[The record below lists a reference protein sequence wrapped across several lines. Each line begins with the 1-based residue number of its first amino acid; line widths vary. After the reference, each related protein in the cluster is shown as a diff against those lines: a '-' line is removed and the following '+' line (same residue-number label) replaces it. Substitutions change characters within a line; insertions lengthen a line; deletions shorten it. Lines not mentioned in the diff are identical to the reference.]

1 MIDINSLRPD
11 KGGNIQ
17 AVKDSQRKRG
27 GDKAVALVDEVIE
40 LDQDWIKARF
50 QADEVNRKINS
61 IGKELQALAKAKQ
74 RDTPE
79 WTALQTRKA
88 EAEAEK
94 IEANKISD
102 EKEKILNHKLNLI
115 GNIVHDSV
123 VDSKDERDNLVVK
136 KWWPEGRTEA
146 AEMEK
151 RNKLGG
157 KDAKGVV
164 GLYSHHE
171 VLERIAGYDSQRGT
185 NVAGHRGYF
194 LTGPGVDLNLA
205 LIHYGLDFLE
215 KRGYTKLWTPYFM
228 KKSLMAK
235 TAQLEEFDEALYKVG
250 GEEASTDA
258 AEEDRDEK
266 YLIATSEQPISAF
279 HAGEWFTEPEK
290 ELPKKYAGQSTCFR
304 KEAGAHGR
312 DTWGIFRVHQFEKVE
327 QFVLTEPEKSWDM
340 HEEMIAIAQ
349 EFYQSLGLPYHV
361 ISIVSGALNNAAAKK
376 YDLEA
381 WFPFQNE
388 YKELVSC
395 SNCTDYQTRL
405 LEIRLGAKKLND
417 QTKKYVHALNCTLTA
432 TERTICCLLEN
443 YQTEDGV
450 VVPQVLRQ
458 YMGGKEFFPFVRELP
473 GGKKQG
479 KPAKSTADA
488 LAKDVKKLAV

>member
-1 MIDINSLRPD
+1 MIDINLIRAD
-11 KGGNIQ
+11 KGGN
-17 AVKDSQRKRG
+17 VDLVRESQRKRG
-27 GDKAVALVDEVIE
+27 GEKAVALVDEVIA
-40 LDQDWIKARF
+40 LDDDWKKARF
-50 QADEVNRKINS
+50 QADEVNRKINA
-61 IGKELQALAKAKQ
+61 IGNQIKDLAKAKKK
-74 RDTPE
+74 DTPE
-79 WTALQTRKA
+79 WDALQKQKA
-88 EAEAEK
+88 DAEAEK
-94 IEANKISD
+94 AEANKISD
-102 EKEKILNHKLNLI
+102 AKEKVLHARLNLI
-115 GNIVHDSV
+115 GNIVPDSV
-123 VDSKDERDNLVVK
+123 VDSKDERDNKVVK

-146 AEMEK
+146 VEIEK

-157 KDAKGVV
+157 KDAKGVL

-194 LTGPGVDLNLA
+194 LTGPGVDFNLA

-215 KRGYTKLWTPYFM
+215 QRGYTKLWTPFFM
-228 KKSLMAK
+228 KKELMAK
-235 TAQLEEFDEALYKVG
+235 TAQLEEFDEALYKLG
-250 GEEASTDA
+250 AGEDDSE
-258 AEEDRDEK
+258 EK

-279 HAGEWFTEPEK
+279 HAGEWLEEK

-312 DTWGIFRVHQFEKVE
+312 DTWGIFRVHQFEKIE
-327 QFVLTEPEKSWDM
+327 QFVLTEPEKSWEM
-340 HEEMIAIAQ
+340 HEEMIKAAE

-361 ISIVSGALNNAAAKK
+361 VSIVSGALNNAAAKK

-405 LEIRLGAKKLND
+405 LEIRYGAKKLND
-417 QTKKYVHALNCTLTA
+417 NVKKYVHALNCTLTA

-443 YQTEDGV
+443 YQTDEGV
-450 VVPQVLRQ
+450 VVPEVLRK
-458 YMGGKEFFPFVRELP
+458 YMGGKEFFPYVRELP
-473 GGKKQG
+473 TTGKAKAKGG
-479 KPAKSTADA
+479 AKAGAEDI
-488 LAKDVKKLAV
+488 AKGVKKMAV